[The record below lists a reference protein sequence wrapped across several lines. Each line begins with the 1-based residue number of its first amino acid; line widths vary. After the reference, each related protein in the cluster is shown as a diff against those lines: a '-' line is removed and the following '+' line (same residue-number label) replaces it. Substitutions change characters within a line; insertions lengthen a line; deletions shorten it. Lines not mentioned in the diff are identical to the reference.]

1 MSGDAGA
8 PVFSVRV
15 DQNRFLPVG
24 GTDVHAIVE
33 IAASGPPAR
42 GERGVTGPDAL
53 TGAPTAPDAAEVV
66 IIDTSGSMRG
76 EKIAAAR
83 RAAAAAVAALR
94 EGVLFAI
101 IAGSGDAAMVYPAER
116 RLVAATSG
124 TRAAAVRAVRGLS
137 AGGGTRMGV
146 WLRAAGDLFAA
157 PDTPA
162 LRHAILITDGLD
174 NELPGSLDEALK
186 EVAGRFVCDCRG
198 VGTSWSVDEL
208 RRISSALMGGMGIIA
223 DPADMAADVRAMTE
237 AAMGKTVADVALRL
251 WIPQAARV
259 RFIRQVAPTVRDLR
273 RIGRGT
279 QVGDYPLGA
288 WGDEARDYH
297 VCVVVPP
304 GPPGRRMRAGW
315 VRVVAGERVLASGDI
330 LAEWTSDDERP
341 ARTDARVAHYTGQA
355 RLARAVREG
364 LVARRKG
371 DTDTATARLGRAVA
385 LAHASGN
392 EAMAALL
399 RKVVDVVDPETG
411 TVRLR
416 SPVAEVDEMTLD
428 TDSTRTVRMRAA
440 DPAEG

>member
-1 MSGDAGA
+1 MTGDIGA
-8 PVFSVRV
+8 PEFSVRV
-15 DQNRFLPVG
+15 DQNRFLPLG
-24 GTDVHAIVE
+24 GTDVHAVVE
-33 IAASGPPAR
+33 VAAA
-42 GERGVTGPDAL
+42 GVPDRRPRDGDGSDGLAL
-53 TGAPTAPDAAEVV
+53 VPTAPDAAEVV
-66 IIDTSGSMRG
+66 IIDTSASMRG

-83 RAAAAAVAALR
+83 RAAVAAVAALR

-101 IAGSGDAAMVYPAER
+101 VAGSGDAAMVYPGER
-116 RLVAATSG
+116 RLVAATPR
-124 TRAAAVRAVRGLS
+124 TRAAAARAVGGLA

-146 WLRAAGDLFAA
+146 WLRAAGELFAA

-174 NELPGSLDEALK
+174 NELPGGLDEALK

-251 WIPQAARV
+251 WIPQAAQV
-259 RFIRQVAPTVRDLR
+259 RFIRQVAPAVQDLR
-273 RIGRGT
+273 RIGRGP
-279 QVGDYPLGA
+279 QVADYPLGA

-297 VCVVVPP
+297 VCVAVPP
-304 GPPGRRMRAGW
+304 GTPGRRMRAGW

-330 LAEWTSDDERP
+330 LAEWTADGDRS
-341 ARTDARVAHYTGQA
+341 ARIDARVAHYTGQT

-364 LVARRKG
+364 LDARRRG

-385 LAHASGN
+385 LAHAFGN
-392 EAMAALL
+392 EATAALL

-416 SPVAEVDEMTLD
+416 SSVAEVDEMTLD
-428 TDSTRTVRMRAA
+428 TDSTRTVRTRTA